1 MKLRPIDDQIGAV
14 GAVDFDR
21 RMFDALIPL
30 PDGTS
35 YNAYLLKG
43 SQKTALVDSV
53 DPAFSYV
60 LMDNLRDV
68 PVLDYVVSNHAE
80 QDHSGTIPLVLEKYP
95 RAVLLCSP
103 KAKPMLQDHLG
114 IAADRIQIVEDG
126 STLSLGD
133 LTLEFISTPWVH
145 WPETMGTFVREKGL
159 LFSGDF
165 FGAHVAQS
173 ELFVED
179 DKLIYDAAKRYFA
192 EIMMPFRTA
201 IQKNLERLSRYDIK
215 MIAPSHGPVH
225 CRPEFIQREY
235 REWVSDQPANA
246 AVVAYVSMHGSTSIM
261 VRRLVAAL
269 ADRGVRVSQ
278 FDLADT
284 DSGKLAM
291 ALVDA
296 ATVIL
301 AGPAIHIGLH
311 PKVANAAFLA
321 NAIRPKARF
330 ASYVGSYG
338 WGHKLIEQ
346 LQSLLVNLKVEYI
359 PPVICKGL
367 PREADLA
374 AVEALAEAVA
384 AKHAAAGCDDTTC
397 R

>member
-1 MKLRPIDDQIGAV
+1 MKPRLIDKQIWAV

-35 YNAYLLKG
+35 YNSYLLRG
-43 SQKTALVDSV
+43 SEKTALVDTV
-53 DPAFSYV
+53 DPAFAPV

-68 PVLDYVVSNHAE
+68 PSLDWIVANHAE
-80 QDHSGTIPLVLEKYP
+80 QDHSGTIPAVLEKYP
-95 RAVLLCSP
+95 RAMVVCSP
-103 KAKPMLQDHLG
+103 KAKSMLMDHLG
-114 IAADRIQIVEDG
+114 VSADRIQTAEDG

-145 WPETMGTFVREKGL
+145 WPETMSTFVREPGL
-159 LFSGDF
+159 LLSCDF
-165 FGAHVAQS
+165 FGAHVAQTDP
-173 ELFVED
+173 FVDD

-215 MIAPSHGPVH
+215 MIGPSHGPIH
-225 CRPEFIQREY
+225 RRPEFIQHEY
-235 REWVSDQPANA
+235 REWVSDTPANA
-246 AVVAYVSMHGSTSIM
+246 AVVAYISMHGSTSIM
-261 VRRLVAAL
+261 VRRLVAEL
-269 ADRGVRVSQ
+269 AGRGVRVAQ

-296 ATVIL
+296 ATIVL

-321 NAIRPKARF
+321 NAIRPKAKF

-338 WGHKLIEQ
+338 WGQKLIEQ
-346 LQSLLVNLKVEYI
+346 LQSILTNLKVEFI
-359 PPVICKGL
+359 PPVICRGL
-367 PREADLA
+367 PKEADLA
-374 AVEALAEAVA
+374 AVDALAAAVA
-384 AKHAAAGCDDTTC
+384 AKHAESGCTDTTC